1 MRQVQEQSEGIKNQ
15 EENINLP
22 CRKSI
27 NDEILKK
34 NVNTTSRDSKY
45 FQHIK
50 DAADHVWD
58 KVEGSRSPAYMYG
71 CMMSTAAETSLLEC
85 VCVYT
90 CV

>member
-27 NDEILKK
+27 NDEILK

-50 DAADHVWD
+50 MLLT
-58 KVEGSRSPAYMYG
+58 MYG
-71 CMMSTAAETSLLEC
+71 TRSRAAGVQRICMA
-85 VCVYT
+85 V
-90 CV
+90 